1 MNERVIFF
9 DGVCNLCNSSV
20 RFVLRNNS
28 NQSIKFATVQSELG
42 KRTLTANNMSVDTFD
57 SMLYLEDGK
66 VYLKSTAA
74 LKIASQLSFPWKLL
88 QIFYLIPRPIR
99 DWFYEQVAKNR
110 YQWFG
115 RQEMCLVP
123 TDEIKDRF
131 IDI

>member
-1 MNERVIFF
+1 
-9 DGVCNLCNSSV
+9 
-20 RFVLRNNS
+20 
-28 NQSIKFATVQSELG
+28 
-42 KRTLTANNMSVDTFD
+42 MSVDTFD